1 MIDLLDLLHYL
12 IGLTIIGIILW
23 ALIQIHNYFSKDN
36 IPIMP
41 STSSQLTN
49 PNLTQTPPSLNKR

>member
-12 IGLTIIGIILW
+12 IGIIIVGLILW
-23 ALIQIHNYFSKDN
+23 TLIQIHNYFSKDN

-41 STSSQLTN
+41 STASQLTN
-49 PNLTQTPPSLNKR
+49 PNLTQTPPLIKK